1 MNYTS
6 LRAALITGLLTCA
19 AASAAN
25 SPDLDRVTAALDALR
40 TSVNARNFSLLEP
53 RLHDSFSYQ
62 GQDPDFSRMIMRQV
76 VQGYPHDIVGI
87 SILSA
92 AADGANWSISIMIEG
107 PNGADQRLVRL
118 GADYRIQQADI
129 ADIQL
134 AGHEEQRAVAAQN
147 PASVTLP
154 DTLRFPF
161 EIQDGQIVV
170 QAAINGVSGN
180 FLVDTGAQA
189 TTVNTA
195 HFPEGRLQTFA
206 LDHGRPS
213 GVGGAL
219 TNVRAA
225 RGLDLTWGDAHFEDL
240 RGLALDLSHL
250 EASIGTQVV
259 GLIGYDILERFEIH
273 FDYAAGLL
281 TLYRLNQDNKPID
294 AGLLSTP
301 KARIAFD
308 MIGHLPVFSARVS
321 GQELRLGLDSGAAE
335 AMLAEK
341 WEDPMAGQ
349 FEFVRLADMRGADKT
364 VRTAVEVRF
373 DSMAVNNVEYE
384 DVVFRF
390 SDILLAGGGKLDL
403 DGMLGYQFLSARPT
417 SINFRARE
425 IGIW

>member
-1 MNYTS
+1 MNCEI
-6 LRAALITGLLTCA
+6 LRAALLTGLLTCA

-25 SPDLDRVTAALDALR
+25 SPDLDRVAATLDALQR
-40 TSVNARNFSLLEP
+40 SVNARNFSILEP
-53 RLHDSFSYQ
+53 SLHDSFSYQ

-76 VQGYPHDIVGI
+76 VQGYPHEIADIA
-87 SILSA
+87 ILDAS
-92 AADGANWSISIMIEG
+92 ADGANWSISVMIEG
-107 PNGADQRLVRL
+107 PNHTEQHLIRL
-118 GADYRIQQADI
+118 GADYRIRQADI

-134 AGHEEQRAVAAQN
+134 ADHGEQQVEAAQK
-147 PASVTLP
+147 PASDPLP

-170 QAAINGVSGN
+170 QAAINGVAGN

-195 HFPEGRLQTFA
+195 HFREGQLQTFA

-219 TNVRAA
+219 SNVRAA
-225 RGLDLTWGDAHFEDL
+225 RGLDLTWGDARFEDL
-240 RGLALDLSHL
+240 RGIALDLSHL

-259 GLIGYDILERFEIH
+259 GLIGYDILEQFEIH

-281 TLYRLNQDNKPID
+281 TLYRLDKDNKPIN
-294 AGLLSTP
+294 AALPGTP
-301 KARIAFD
+301 KATIAFD
-308 MIGHLPVFSARVS
+308 MVGHLPVFPARVS

-335 AMLAEK
+335 AMLAAK

-349 FEFVRLADMRGADKT
+349 FEFIRLADIRGADKT
-364 VRTAVEVRF
+364 VRPAAEVRF
-373 DSMAVNNVEYE
+373 DSMTVDNVEYE

-390 SDILLAGGGKLDL
+390 SDILLAGGGRLDL
-403 DGMLGYQFLSARPT
+403 DGMLGYQFLSTRPT

-425 IGIW
+425 LGIW